1 LFPALQF
8 QQFIVLKAP
17 GADQM
22 QETKQMLSEYQ
33 EPGLKTEGQ
42 AVRLKWEMRFCSD
55 WGIMSPSYQG
65 S

>member
-1 LFPALQF
+1 
-8 QQFIVLKAP
+8 
-17 GADQM
+17 M